1 MKSFTVSAAC
11 ARWAAPLAALGL
23 WGCTALPQAD
33 ELEALASQRAAQQQ
47 AVLAQAQAWARTEAS
62 QWRSPDWA
70 DLASH
75 ALRVNLPWKV
85 AEVAGWL
92 AQDQAE
98 QAMVQALPS
107 VSLSRTQTRR
117 DVDDAL
123 STGSN
128 AGVVRSLSAAELAWD
143 VAGAGGVWLR
153 ARAAGQRSAQS
164 QLSVQAAVQ
173 QVMLDFQA
181 ALGQAVAA
189 QAAQPDLTL
198 ALARLDASL
207 ALTQRLLPLG
217 LQDPVTVAE
226 WHASLLE
233 LRRQVVA
240 ELAQGEQAREKLASL
255 LQLDDARLLPQ
266 PLPPAPLPDP
276 QRPARIGDMPWP
288 VLVGQT
294 LRQRRDLRELD
305 LELEALR
312 LEQLGTWFT
321 GLPGIRVQ
329 RTSRTDSNPVLLNN
343 QWIEQGHTASWSLA
357 SLLSAW
363 QQHRSLGHAR
373 EHERLR
379 QQLLAFSAVEQV
391 RLARLNVQSARSRWA
406 LAAPVVQAR
415 ALQRDVRLARQP
427 FLDNDEIEQARAVAQ
442 HALAVAAQARNQA
455 DMQRA
460 WTQWLTSVGLETV
473 PLPPGGFRT
482 GQLAADMAAGSLR
495 THWARLEQDAVQLA
509 TAQAQADP
517 ITAGARP

>member
-1 MKSFTVSAAC
+1 
-11 ARWAAPLAALGL
+11 
-23 WGCTALPQAD
+23 
-33 ELEALASQRAAQQQ
+33 
-47 AVLAQAQAWARTEAS
+47 
-62 QWRSPDWA
+62 
-70 DLASH
+70 
-75 ALRVNLPWKV
+75 
-85 AEVAGWL
+85 
-92 AQDQAE
+92 
-98 QAMVQALPS
+98 
-107 VSLSRTQTRR
+107 
-117 DVDDAL
+117 
-123 STGSN
+123 
-128 AGVVRSLSAAELAWD
+128 
-143 VAGAGGVWLR
+143 
-153 ARAAGQRSAQS
+153 
-164 QLSVQAAVQ
+164 
-173 QVMLDFQA
+173 
-181 ALGQAVAA
+181 
-189 QAAQPDLTL
+189 
-198 ALARLDASL
+198 
-207 ALTQRLLPLG
+207 
-217 LQDPVTVAE
+217 VTVAE

-276 QRPARIGDMPWP
+276 QRLARIGDMPWP
-288 VLVGQT
+288 LLVGQT

-312 LEQLGTWFT
+312 LEQLGTWFA
-321 GLPGIRVQ
+321 GLPGMRVQ

-391 RLARLNVQSARSRWA
+391 RLARLNVQSARSRWT

-415 ALQRDVRLARQP
+415 AFQRDVRLARQP

-482 GQLAADMAAGSLR
+482 GQPAADMAAGSLR
-495 THWARLEQDAVQLA
+495 THWARLEQAAVQLA
-509 TAQAQADP
+509 TAQTDTT
-517 ITAGARP
+517 TAGARP